1 MTFMPGIHR
10 EMNLPKRLRRNA
22 LAVLLTITVA
32 VGWAQPASRSKP
44 RLIVLTDISSLRQGE
59 AEPDDGQSMTR
70 LMLYTNDIDIEGLI
84 ATSNMGH
91 GQRTRPEL
99 IRQVIEAY
107 GKVRPSLLRH
117 DKDYPEADALAAVV
131 KSGTPI
137 AGPKVPV
144 EESIGDGKDTEGSDW
159 IIHVVDRKDPRPVW
173 IAIWGGSADLA
184 QALWHVRATR
194 TPAQVKAFVS
204 KLRVHSIYDQDMTGP
219 WIRKE
224 FPDVYC
230 IFRHHGIRGMYR
242 LGDTTLVRSSW
253 IKKNLRHHGALGD
266 LYVDYKGGDIWTG
279 RFGRVQGMKEGDTP
293 SFLYLMTNGLNAP
306 DHPDWGNWSGR
317 FQKDPERA
325 NFWVEAIDSVA
336 DYKTDPDPRM
346 AALYR
351 WRPAW
356 QADFAA
362 RMDWCV
368 NTFDDAN
375 HAPVVT
381 GTNERIEVAAGRQ
394 VRLTVK
400 ASDPDKDNLQYN
412 WFFYPEAG
420 TYRGALPIIAAQ
432 GNTATFPI
440 PVSAAAATM
449 HVIVEV
455 KDDGVPALTSY
466 KRFIVS
472 IKPASNK

>member
-1 MTFMPGIHR
+1 
-10 EMNLPKRLRRNA
+10 MNFSEDLARRI
-22 LAVLLTITVA
+22 LVLLISTTVA
-32 VGWAQPASRSKP
+32 TMWTSRADAQSNP
-44 RLIVLTDISSLRQGE
+44 RLIVLTDISSLTQGE

-84 ATSNMGH
+84 ASSNMGH

-107 GKVRPSLLRH
+107 EKVRPSLLRH
-117 DKDYPEADALAAVV
+117 DEGYPEASALAAVV
-131 KSGTPI
+131 KSGTPT

-144 EESIGDGKDTEGSDW
+144 EQSIGEGKDTEGSDW
-159 IIHVVDRKDPRPVW
+159 IINVVDRKDPRPVW

-194 TPAQVKAFVS
+194 TPAQLKTFVS

-242 LGDTTLVRSSW
+242 AGDTTLVRSPW
-253 IKKNLRHHGALGD
+253 IKKNLRNHGALGE
-266 LYVDYKGGDIWTG
+266 LYVDYKGGDIWTR
-279 RFGRVQGMKEGDTP
+279 RFGRVEGMKEGDTP
-293 SFLYLMTNGLNAP
+293 SFLYLLRNGLNAP
-306 DHPDWGNWSGR
+306 DHPDWGNWGGR
-317 FQKDPERA
+317 FQKDPERT

-346 AALYR
+346 ASLYR

-356 QADFAA
+356 QTDFAA

-368 NTFDDAN
+368 NAFDDAN
-375 HAPVVT
+375 HAPDVT
-381 GTNERIEVAAGRQ
+381 GANERIEAAGGRQ

-420 TYRGALPIIAAQ
+420 TYRGPLPIIAAK
-432 GNTATFPI
+432 GNTATFPV
-440 PVSAAAATM
+440 PASAAAATM

-455 KDDGVPALTSY
+455 KDDGAPALTSY

-472 IKPASNK
+472 IKPASKK